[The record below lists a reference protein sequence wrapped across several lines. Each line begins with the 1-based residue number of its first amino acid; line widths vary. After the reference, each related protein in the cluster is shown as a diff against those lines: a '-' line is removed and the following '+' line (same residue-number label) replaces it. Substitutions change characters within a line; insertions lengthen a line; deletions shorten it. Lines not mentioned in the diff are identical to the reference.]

1 MKARGTLAIQ
11 DNPSAKMVQP
21 THTWCFM
28 ACHGKQILFRIYV
41 CLLKSKQCVYINKI
55 LPR

>member
-55 LPR
+55 LPW